1 MEFKDVL
8 NDLLVERNL
17 TVQDLSK
24 QIAIDDSILYD
35 YCNGGMP
42 SIKYAV
48 TLANYFDCSLSYL
61 MGLVDNPKSFVF
73 SSDYDMGVFSP
84 RYEKLLHDNKTT
96 HFKVSKE
103 SGLNYSSNYAWKRG
117 SIPAMSSLI
126 IIARYFD
133 ESIDYLV
140 GRSDRV

>member
-48 TLANYFDCSLSYL
+48 TLANYFD
-61 MGLVDNPKSFVF
+61 
-73 SSDYDMGVFSP
+73 
-84 RYEKLLHDNKTT
+84 
-96 HFKVSKE
+96 
-103 SGLNYSSNYAWKRG
+103 
-117 SIPAMSSLI
+117 
-126 IIARYFD
+126 
-133 ESIDYLV
+133 
-140 GRSDRV
+140 